1 MHQIQKAINSQR
13 NERAKGKEKKKT
25 TLFFFSPFLLSLN
38 IFGEKQL
45 IQTENTTIFISESFI
60 FYEITSSSQSTSPLM
75 TQSSGH
81 RNI

>member
-1 MHQIQKAINSQR
+1 MREQK
-13 NERAKGKEKKKT
+13 EKKKKT
-25 TLFFFSPFLLSLN
+25 TLLFFSPFLLSLN

-45 IQTENTTIFISESFI
+45 IQTENTTIFISESFV

>member
-1 MHQIQKAINSQR
+1 MREQK
-13 NERAKGKEKKKT
+13 EKKKKT
-25 TLFFFSPFLLSLN
+25 TLFFSSPFLLSLN